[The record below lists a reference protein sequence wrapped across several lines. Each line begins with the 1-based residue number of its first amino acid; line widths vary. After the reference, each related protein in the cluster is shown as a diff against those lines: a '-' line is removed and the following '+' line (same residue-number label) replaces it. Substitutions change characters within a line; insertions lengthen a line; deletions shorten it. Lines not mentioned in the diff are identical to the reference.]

1 MKTVQTV
8 LSVAEEKSAVQHL
21 GNRAPDLIL
30 AESELLLG
38 EHLRNCGLRHVRR
51 VSPVGPTEARMVAP
65 HFTAADAEG
74 TVEVYVLSV
83 AGMASQAALT
93 SEQMRRC
100 ERLVEPKLRICVL
113 PCLVQHL
120 RGGKARCVALPPVC
134 VRKQGSWLKAPEVMQ
149 YLSPAHREGTASEM
163 PCSAWLLKKHNLTRE
178 VANYGIQ
185 LFPLVKGFAHSG
197 HMPEG
202 MVLKASGEQEPLM
215 LVLTEGK
222 VEGHLQLAYADFYSA
237 ENAVNELVVKELP
250 ADEEEDASSLLLA
263 AEDGT
268 EYRARCAELLMFPG
282 RMECG
287 LRFRWAL
294 SMLCNHYRRL
304 QADEESPF
312 VAAGELSGKIRRLS
326 RSRFCGLPLCH
337 IVADAGKQTVNIYV
351 PLHSDSSPMPSVGE
365 TFCVRGALYAVPDKL
380 LGYEKDVAEPPAVPE
395 PAAVPEPNADADMLP
410 HSLALAVVN
419 GGLKAAGYKC
429 AAPFKPI
436 FRMGRPEFQVRSP
449 EGKRVVVL
457 VDSVV
462 NGHSDTRG
470 YRKYAS
476 TSYPDFMGAVP
487 PENEPAELLFL
498 TVYLDAVGE
507 GAPGFR
513 VRVEQNGAAQKGL
526 TFCREVTYAEAS
538 GETEMTAARLFG
550 EMMHTQSFSDFLQ
563 VLCEDVHYASETA
576 GMQLHSK
583 MDFVRYMRS
592 CFDHWRQRDEVKNL
606 AFLLSSVE
614 RNGVRRPCAV
624 TCQNNQIVLA
634 TVFDMKEGRV
644 AGVTTFAGAALN
656 TLKPVRLDELT

>member
-8 LSVAEEKSAVQHL
+8 LSVAEEKSAVLHL
-21 GNRAPDLIL
+21 GNRAPDLL
-30 AESELLLG
+30 VAESESLLN
-38 EHLRNCGLRHVRR
+38 EHLRGCGLRHVRR
-51 VSPVGPTEARMVAP
+51 VSPIGPAEARLAAP

-74 TVEVYVLSV
+74 SVEVYVLSV

-100 ERLVEPKLRICVL
+100 ERLVEPKLRVCVL

-120 RGGKARCVALPPVC
+120 RGGKARCVAMPLVC
-134 VRKQGSWLKAPEVMQ
+134 VRKHGNWLNAPEVMQ

-178 VANYGIQ
+178 VANYGMQ

-202 MVLKASGEQEPLM
+202 MELKASGEQEPLM

-222 VEGHLQLAYADFYSA
+222 VDGNLQLAYADFYSA
-237 ENAVNELVVKELP
+237 ENAVNELAVKELP
-250 ADEEEDASSLLLA
+250 ADVDEDAPSLLLA

-287 LRFRWAL
+287 LRFRCAL
-294 SMLCNHYRRL
+294 SVLCNHYRRL
-304 QADEESPF
+304 LPGEDVPF
-312 VAAGELSGKIRRLS
+312 AAAGELSGKIRNVS
-326 RSRFCGLPLCH
+326 RSSFCGLPLCH
-337 IVADAGKQTVNIYV
+337 IVADVGKQTVNVYV
-351 PLHSDSSPMPSVGE
+351 PLHSDNSPMPSVGE
-365 TFCVRGALYAVPDKL
+365 MFCVRGTLYVVPDKL
-380 LGYEKDVAEPPAVPE
+380 LGYETE
-395 PAAVPEPNADADMLP
+395 PAAPASAPELTVDADMLP
-410 HSLALAVVN
+410 LSLALAVVN
-419 GGLKAAGYKC
+419 GGLKAAGYEY

-436 FRMGRPEFQVRSP
+436 FRMGRPEFQVHSP
-449 EGKRVVVL
+449 AGKRVVVL

-462 NGHSDTRG
+462 NGHSDTLG

-487 PENEPAELLFL
+487 PGNEPAELLFL
-498 TVYLDAVGE
+498 TVYLDAAGE
-507 GAPGFR
+507 DAPGFR
-513 VRVEQNGAAQKGL
+513 VRVEQNGAEQKGL
-526 TFCREVTYAEAS
+526 TFCSEVAYTEAS
-538 GETEMTAARLFG
+538 GVTEMTAARLFG
-550 EMMHTQSFSDFLQ
+550 EMMYTQSFSDFLQ
-563 VLCEDVHYASETA
+563 VLREDVHYVSETA

-583 MDFVRYMRS
+583 LDFVRYLRS
-592 CFDHWRQRDEVKNL
+592 CFDEWRQRDEMKNL
-606 AFLLSSVE
+606 TFLLSTVE
-614 RNGVRRPCAV
+614 RNEVRRPCAV
-624 TCQNNQIVLA
+624 TCQNQQIVLA

-644 AGVTTFAGAALN
+644 AGVTTFAGSALN
-656 TLKPVRLDELT
+656 TLKPVRQDELT